1 MDNIIDFSGFVVT
14 PGPVVA
20 EAHCWLCQKG
30 NSLRAFFCQHCGTI
44 QPVRPIDHFARLG
57 LERRIDIDIELLD
70 RQYTNLQRAFS
81 PERFAIRG
89 LGERNHAASQYAAL
103 EEAYITL
110 RDPLRRSRYWLTLHE
125 KPVSGAEIENPLLLE
140 LRRELLNAAL
150 APQCDRIAQKAG
162 QAMEQ
167 GVVGLMQALRNQNW
181 QLANALLCEVDGLE
195 SIMGEVREQ
204 RARLNIERPTGNED
218 FKTVK

>member
-14 PGPVVA
+14 PSPVVA

-57 LERRIDIDIELLD
+57 LERRIDIDFELLD
-70 RQYTNLQRAFS
+70 RQYTNLQRSFS
-81 PERFAIRG
+81 PDRFAIRG
-89 LGERNHAASQYAAL
+89 LGERNHAAAQLAAL
-103 EEAYITL
+103 EEAYVTL

-125 KPVSGAEIENPLLLE
+125 KPITGAENQNPLLME
-140 LRRELLNAAL
+140 LRRELQDAVLPA
-150 APQCDRIAQKAG
+150 QCDRIAQKSG

-167 GVVGLMQALRNQNW
+167 GVVGLMQALRAQNW

-195 SIMGEVREQ
+195 AMMAESRDK
-204 RARLNIERPTGNED
+204 RARLDENTPMGGD
-218 FKTVK
+218 FRTVK

>member
-1 MDNIIDFSGFVVT
+1 MDNIIDFSGFVLT

-30 NSLRAFFCQHCGTI
+30 NSMRAFFCQHCGTI

-57 LERRIDIDIELLD
+57 LECRIDIDIELLD
-70 RQYTNLQRAFS
+70 RQYTNLQRSFS
-81 PERFAIRG
+81 AERFSIRG
-89 LGERNHAASQYAAL
+89 LGERNHAASQLAAL
-103 EEAYITL
+103 EEAYLTL

-125 KPVSGAEIENPLLLE
+125 KPSNCEAGDNPLILE
-140 LRRELLNAAL
+140 LRREIATAILP
-150 APQCDRIAQKAG
+150 PQCDKIAQKAG

-167 GVVGLMQALRNQNW
+167 GVVGLMQALRAQNW

-195 SIMGEVREQ
+195 SIMSEVRHQ
-204 RARLNIERPTGNED
+204 RELLNIARPTGTED